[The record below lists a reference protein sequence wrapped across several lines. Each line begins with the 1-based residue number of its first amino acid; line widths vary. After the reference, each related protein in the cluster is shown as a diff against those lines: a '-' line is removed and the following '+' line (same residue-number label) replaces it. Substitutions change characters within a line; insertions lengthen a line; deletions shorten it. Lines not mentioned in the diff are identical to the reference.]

1 LLGNVHLRIRR
12 DASVC
17 RILAEAEYHTDLG
30 ARSLI
35 TAVKSVEALLVAAYL
50 EVDEEIV
57 ETNKVV
63 DFVVDV
69 SGGEVIANMVQP
81 VEKQED

>member
-1 LLGNVHLRIRR
+1 M
-12 DASVC
+12 
-17 RILAEAEYHTDLG
+17 
-30 ARSLI
+30 
-35 TAVKSVEALLVAAYL
+35 VAAYL

>member
-1 LLGNVHLRIRR
+1 
-12 DASVC
+12 
-17 RILAEAEYHTDLG
+17 LAEAEYHTDLG

-50 EVDEEIV
+50 EVDEEIM
-57 ETNKVV
+57 ETDRVV

-69 SGGEVIANMVQP
+69 NGGEVIANMVQP
-81 VEKQED
+81 VEKGED